1 MDQYLQKK
9 LSTRYRSIKENKA
22 KNTPSFTS
30 FLEWARKR
38 WINNKACEYCG
49 RSIDLKDNKW
59 PFSKQLS
66 IDHRLPLS
74 QGGDNRLENLAITC
88 NRCNMIK
95 TTMNET
101 TYRELLFYIGKD
113 DAIMEKILRESNK
126 GRVAYKLERLES
138 LNPSVLID
146 LPEDLLWQY
155 LSPQTTLFCPDC
167 HTPLSGYFATG
178 NLICLKCSQSG
189 KEKIFKVVEVS

>member
-38 WINNKACEYCG
+38 WTNNKTCEYCG
-49 RSIDLKDNKW
+49 RSIDLKNNKW

-155 LSPQTTLFCPDC
+155 LPPQTTLFCPDC
-167 HTPLSGYFATG
+167 NSPLSGCFATG